1 MSNVYDLVV
10 IGGGAGGFVSAK
22 FAHGL
27 GKKVLLIEKHKL
39 GGECTWYGCVPSK
52 ALLKSSHQHYLI
64 PNSSK
69 PFEYTSSIVS
79 KVYATHTPDKLTA
92 QGLDLELGTPKFLS
106 KNSVEVNGKT
116 YNFKK
121 CIISTGSSPFI
132 PPVKGINDVDY
143 LTNNTIFDLPE
154 APESIGIMGGG
165 PIGIEMAFAFAWLGS
180 KVYVFE
186 MGSRIM
192 PRDDLEASEI
202 IHKKLLSL
210 GAEIYTSTA
219 ITEIKKD
226 SEDVIITAGNNNI
239 KVKKLLVSAGRKT
252 NTDGLGL
259 ENGMIAYDK
268 KGIKVDEYL
277 KTTNENVFA
286 CGDVIGAYQFSHTA
300 EYTAKIA
307 VNNAFIP
314 LKKKTDY
321 SNIPWCTF
329 SHPEVAQ
336 TGMTEQQA
344 REKIADIKVYKEYIK
359 NIDRGRTDGVEED
372 FVKVICDS
380 KGYILGATVVAER
393 AGEMI
398 HSVHYLKSLK
408 IPFYKAYNVIHI
420 YPTYMDSVK
429 NCAKNAYLDHIMNN
443 PLVKIINAFR
453 KK

>member
-1 MSNVYDLVV
+1 MTDSYDLIVV
-10 IGGGAGGFVSAK
+10 GGGAGGFVSAK

-52 ALLKSSHQHYLI
+52 ALLKSSHQYYLGFKSI
-64 PNSSK
+64 N
-69 PFEYTSSIVS
+69 PFEYTKEVVA
-79 KVYATHTPDKLTA
+79 KVYDTHTPDKLTA
-92 QGLDLELGTPKFLS
+92 QGLDLELGSPKFLS
-106 KNSVEVNGKT
+106 KNSIEVNGKT
-116 YNFKK
+116 YTFKK
-121 CIISTGSSPFI
+121 CVISTGSSPFI
-132 PPVKGINDVDY
+132 PPVKGISDVEY
-143 LTNNTIFDLPE
+143 LANNTIFNLTK

-180 KVYVFE
+180 KVYLFE
-186 MGSRIM
+186 MGKRIM
-192 PRDDLEASEI
+192 PRDDEEAAEI
-202 IHKKLLSL
+202 IQSRLLSL
-210 GAEIYTSTA
+210 GAEIYTNTQ
-219 ITEIKKD
+219 ITEVKKD
-226 SEDVIITAGNNNI
+226 NDHVIIVAAGNNI
-239 KVKKLLVSAGRKT
+239 KVEKLLVSAGRKT

-259 ENGMIAYDK
+259 ENAVVDYDK

-277 KTTNENVFA
+277 KTTNENIFA

-314 LKKKTDY
+314 LKKKVDY
-321 SNIPWCTF
+321 SNVPWCTF
-329 SHPEVAQ
+329 SRPEVAQ
-336 TGMTEQQA
+336 TGMTEKEA
-344 REKIADIKVYKEYIK
+344 REKFKDIKIYKEFLR
-359 NIDRGRTDGVEED
+359 NIDRGRTDGAGDD

-380 KGYILGATVVAER
+380 KGYILGGTVVADR

-398 HSVHYLKSLK
+398 HSVHYLKSLG

-420 YPTYMDSVK
+420 YPTYMDSIK

-443 PLVKIINAFR
+443 PVVKFINIFR